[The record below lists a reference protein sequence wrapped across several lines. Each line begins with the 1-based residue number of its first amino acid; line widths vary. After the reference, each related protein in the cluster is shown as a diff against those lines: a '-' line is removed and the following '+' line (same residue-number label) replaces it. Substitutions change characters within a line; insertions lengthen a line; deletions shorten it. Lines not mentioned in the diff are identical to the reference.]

1 MIADWSADLVRVRQA
16 AALAIAAQNRL
27 QAEYDQRNQAVQDW
41 QRRAELAVDKGDDA
55 LARQALGRK
64 LQYQNEAEQLR
75 QSLDAQSAHLDT
87 LRASVQDLETRV
99 QQAVMKRNQLVARYR
114 SAEAMKSLEQEPG
127 RTGGGW

>member
-1 MIADWSADLVRVRQA
+1 MRREVDLAAILMAMAGGGWFMGLLNRVRNIVRANVNDMVTRAEDPEKALDQMIADWSADLVRVRQA

-64 LQYQNEAEQLR
+64 LQYQNEAEQLH
-75 QSLDAQSAHLDT
+75 QSF
-87 LRASVQDLETRV
+87 
-99 QQAVMKRNQLVARYR
+99 
-114 SAEAMKSLEQEPG
+114 
-127 RTGGGW
+127 